1 MTETQ
6 KEGKMAAESL
16 EKGGLRRHKNATE
29 QGTENT
35 QQKDGRHRT
44 KGAKCK
50 KKSTMKGELGK
61 KKMVAS
67 ASNRWG
73 RNATMYK

>member
-6 KEGKMAAESL
+6 KEGEMAAESL

-35 QQKDGRHRT
+35 QQRDGRQRT

-50 KKSTMKGELGK
+50 KKARQRPKIRKQSQ
-61 KKMVAS
+61 
-67 ASNRWG
+67 
-73 RNATMYK
+73 